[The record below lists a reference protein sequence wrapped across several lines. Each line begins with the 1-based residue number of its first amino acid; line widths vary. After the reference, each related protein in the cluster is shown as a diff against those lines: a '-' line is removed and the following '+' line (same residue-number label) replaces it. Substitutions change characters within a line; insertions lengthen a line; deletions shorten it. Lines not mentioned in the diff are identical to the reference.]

1 MATVDLSKTPRVNL
15 TKGQVIKLTK
25 DGTETADNLTQVFF
39 GAKWGQIAKKK
50 IVKET
55 KTVEGTS
62 FFKRLFG
69 GGEKET
75 VEVEKIVGYESV
87 DLDASLLLYDEN
99 KKLLDTVYYGHKV
112 SKDGA
117 ISHSGDDLVGTQGS
131 EQENDNETISINL
144 PKINSRV
151 KYVVAILNSYRHHKF
166 DQIPYIKLRIYSGRA
181 GKPEDILCAY
191 NLANNDDFKGK
202 EAIVLGVFT
211 RVSSGGFKFRADGT
225 TTKETSINAMSNGSA
240 LEAIK

>member
-1 MATVDLSKTPRVNL
+1 MTTVNLSKTPRVNL

-25 DGTETADNLTQVFF
+25 DGTEQADNLTQVFF
-39 GAKWGQIAKKK
+39 GAKWGVIQRKK

-55 KTVEGTS
+55 KTEGG

-69 GGEKET
+69 QGEK
-75 VEVEKIVGYESV
+75 VEVEREVVTSEESV

-99 KKLLDTVYYGHKV
+99 KRLVDQVYFGQKT

-117 ISHSGDDLVGTQGS
+117 IKHSGDDLTGTSGN
-131 EQENDNETISINL
+131 EQDNDNETISINL
-144 PKINSRV
+144 PKISQSV
-151 KYVVAILNSYRHHKF
+151 KYVVAILNSYRHRKF
-166 DQIPYIKLRIYSGRA
+166 DEIPYIKLRIYSGKV

-191 NLANNDDFKGK
+191 NLANNDDFKDR

-211 RVSSGGFKFRADGT
+211 RVDSKGFKFRADGT
-225 TTKETSINAMSNGSA
+225 TTKETSISAMSKGSA
-240 LEAIK
+240 LRAI